1 MAALGLGRRGTF
13 VGHPRSGAKHH
24 RPVFLGA
31 VRLLFNHELVKRIDK
46 KLNLL
51 YIKHYELTFLSKKI
65 AMTILSI
72 NLTDSGA
79 VSAKRLIAE
88 IIAFAR
94 ESGIDQV
101 TLASRAGISAESL
114 SRLKKAGGCR
124 LGTALELARVAG
136 FKTLDLTKQSAGQV
150 ASSLSACKLSAGR
163 RLPISAEELVLALRN
178 REPQDRYRAH
188 LYGFFEELPIE
199 LVHDVILDEGLD
211 YAQLVSLTNE
221 LRAEG
226 ETVDWL
232 AEMAGDSVAN
242 AA

>member
-1 MAALGLGRRGTF
+1 
-13 VGHPRSGAKHH
+13 
-24 RPVFLGA
+24 
-31 VRLLFNHELVKRIDK
+31 
-46 KLNLL
+46 
-51 YIKHYELTFLSKKI
+51 
-65 AMTILSI
+65 MTALSI

-79 VSAKRLIAE
+79 ISAKALIAE

-114 SRLKKAGGCR
+114 SRLKKVGGCR

-163 RLPISAEELVLALRN
+163 RLLVLVLRT

-199 LVHDVILDEGLD
+199 LVHDVILDEHLD
-211 YAQLVSLTNE
+211 YAHLASLANK

>member
-1 MAALGLGRRGTF
+1 MTTF
-13 VGHPRSGAKHH
+13 
-24 RPVFLGA
+24 
-31 VRLLFNHELVKRIDK
+31 
-46 KLNLL
+46 
-51 YIKHYELTFLSKKI
+51 
-65 AMTILSI
+65 SI
-72 NLTDSGA
+72 NLTNSGA
-79 VSAKRLIAE
+79 ISAKGLISE

-114 SRLKKAGGCR
+114 SRLKKMGGCR
-124 LGTALELARVAG
+124 LGTALDLARAAG
-136 FKTLDLTKQSAGQV
+136 FKTLDLTNQPASQV

-163 RLPISAEELVLALRN
+163 RLPISAEELVLALRT
-178 REPQDRYRAH
+178 REPQEGFRAH

-199 LVHDVILDEGLD
+199 LVHDVILDERLD
-211 YAQLVSLTNE
+211 YAQLASLANE

-232 AEMAGDSVAN
+232 AEMAGDCVAN

>member
-1 MAALGLGRRGTF
+1 
-13 VGHPRSGAKHH
+13 
-24 RPVFLGA
+24 
-31 VRLLFNHELVKRIDK
+31 
-46 KLNLL
+46 
-51 YIKHYELTFLSKKI
+51 
-65 AMTILSI
+65 MTVLSI

-79 VSAKRLIAE
+79 ISAKGLIAQ

-114 SRLKKAGGCR
+114 SRLKKMGGCR

-136 FKTLDLTKQSAGQV
+136 FMTLDLTNQSVGRV

-163 RLPISAEELVLALRN
+163 RLPISAEGLVLALRN
-178 REPQDRYRAH
+178 RDSRDRYKAH

-211 YAQLVSLTNE
+211 YAQLASVANE

>member
-1 MAALGLGRRGTF
+1 
-13 VGHPRSGAKHH
+13 
-24 RPVFLGA
+24 
-31 VRLLFNHELVKRIDK
+31 
-46 KLNLL
+46 
-51 YIKHYELTFLSKKI
+51 
-65 AMTILSI
+65 MTKLSI
-72 NLTDSGA
+72 DLTDSGA
-79 VSAKRLIAE
+79 VSAKGFIAQ

-114 SRLKKAGGCR
+114 SRLKKVGGCR

-136 FKTLDLTKQSAGQV
+136 FKTLDLTKQSTDEV
-150 ASSLSACKLSAGR
+150 ATSLSACKLSAGR
-163 RLPISAEELVLALRN
+163 RLPISAEELVLAIRN

-199 LVHDVILDEGLD
+199 LVHDVILDERLD
-211 YAQLVSLTNE
+211 YAQLVSLANE
-221 LRAEG
+221 LGAEG

>member
-1 MAALGLGRRGTF
+1 
-13 VGHPRSGAKHH
+13 
-24 RPVFLGA
+24 
-31 VRLLFNHELVKRIDK
+31 
-46 KLNLL
+46 
-51 YIKHYELTFLSKKI
+51 
-65 AMTILSI
+65 MTIISI

-79 VSAKRLIAE
+79 ISAKGLIAE

-114 SRLKKAGGCR
+114 SRLKKVGGCR
-124 LGTALELARVAG
+124 LATALELARVAG
-136 FKTLDLTKQSAGQV
+136 FQTLDLTNQSAGQV

-163 RLPISAEELVLALRN
+163 RLPISAEGLVLALRN
-178 REPQDRYRAH
+178 RDSRDRYKAH
-188 LYGFFEELPIE
+188 LDGFFEELPIE

-211 YAQLVSLTNE
+211 YAQLASLANE
-221 LRAEG
+221 LGAEG

-232 AEMAGDSVAN
+232 AEMAGDCVAN

>member
-1 MAALGLGRRGTF
+1 MKLDGLSMSSQWRF
-13 VGHPRSGAKHH
+13 FWPKS
-24 RPVFLGA
+24 
-31 VRLLFNHELVKRIDK
+31 IDK
-46 KLNLL
+46 KYNVL
-51 YIKHYELTFLSKKI
+51 YIKRLQLMFLSI
-65 AMTILSI
+65 RLAMTALSI

-79 VSAKRLIAE
+79 ISAKGLIAE

-114 SRLKKAGGCR
+114 SRLKKVGGCR

-136 FKTLDLTKQSAGQV
+136 FKTLDLTKQSAGHV
-150 ASSLSACKLSAGR
+150 ASSLSASKLSAGR
-163 RLPISAEELVLALRN
+163 RLPISAEELVLALRT

-199 LVHDVILDEGLD
+199 LVHDVILDEHLD
-211 YAQLVSLTNE
+211 YAHLASLANE

>member
-1 MAALGLGRRGTF
+1 MTTF
-13 VGHPRSGAKHH
+13 
-24 RPVFLGA
+24 
-31 VRLLFNHELVKRIDK
+31 
-46 KLNLL
+46 
-51 YIKHYELTFLSKKI
+51 
-65 AMTILSI
+65 SI
-72 NLTDSGA
+72 NLTNSGA
-79 VSAKRLIAE
+79 ISAKGLISE

-114 SRLKKAGGCR
+114 SRLKKMGGCR
-124 LGTALELARVAG
+124 LGTALDLARAAG
-136 FKTLDLTKQSAGQV
+136 FKTLDLTNQPASQV

-163 RLPISAEELVLALRN
+163 RLPISAEELVLALRT
-178 REPQDRYRAH
+178 REPQEGFRAH

-199 LVHDVILDEGLD
+199 LVHDVILDERLD
-211 YAQLVSLTNE
+211 YAHLASLANE

-232 AEMAGDSVAN
+232 AEMAGDCVAN